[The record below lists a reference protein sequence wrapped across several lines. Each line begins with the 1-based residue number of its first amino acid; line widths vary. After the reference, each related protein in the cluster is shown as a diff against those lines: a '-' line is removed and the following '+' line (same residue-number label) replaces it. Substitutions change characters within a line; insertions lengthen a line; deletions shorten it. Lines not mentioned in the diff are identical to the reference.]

1 MLVTR
6 PLTPCASAAALPPFP
21 HAATAAAVH
30 GAFEGAKAAAQEKKE
45 EDNEREDR
53 AKDEGHQ
60 WSDLHETMFKASSE
74 EIHTLLTSTTEVP
87 RSLLTGRVS
96 LDNNDS
102 SPQTEQFDHKMNLPI
117 YNKQEVHSLPDLSN
131 GNEGFFLSSTVAEAR
146 NQEIEQRLLIA
157 EARAQAWKQM
167 VVELATRVHQ
177 TLQQPTNAADANR
190 GPLVACA
197 RQALSMAVSS
207 N

>member
-6 PLTPCASAAALPPFP
+6 PLTPCASAATLPPFP

-45 EDNEREDR
+45 DNEKEDR
-53 AKDEGHQ
+53 EKVEEHQ

-74 EIHTLLTSTTEVP
+74 EIHSLLTSTTEVP
-87 RSLLTGRVS
+87 RSSLTGRVS
-96 LDNNDS
+96 LDHNDS

-117 YNKQEVHSLPDLSN
+117 YNKQEVHSLPDLSD

-146 NQEIEQRLLIA
+146 NQEIEQRVCDL
-157 EARAQAWKQM
+157 
-167 VVELATRVHQ
+167 
-177 TLQQPTNAADANR
+177 
-190 GPLVACA
+190 
-197 RQALSMAVSS
+197 
-207 N
+207 